1 MVEKE
6 SFACGESRSVCK
18 RFLILSLLAVA
29 CAGQTASQ
37 SAPVSQSSR
46 SHRGAA
52 PGGER
57 SMKGCLTKDESG
69 AYFLQTQRNAKVKLD
84 SAEDLA
90 SRVGRLVRVTGAFED
105 THSGTTGG
113 QSGTNQSRRTSSAQ
127 SPSVRAFR
135 VFRVDV
141 LSQTCSVRKK

>member
-37 SAPVSQSSR
+37 SASVSQSSR

-105 THSGTTGG
+105 THSGT
-113 QSGTNQSRRTSSAQ
+113 NQSRRTSSAQ